1 MTEKFVN
8 KPYGFVTSPA
18 VWASH
23 AKAELVKALPYGL
36 KVETRVVEDLPIKSF
51 LHGTEKDSTSELNA

>member
-36 KVETRVVEDLPIKSF
+36 KVQTRVLSCMAPKKIARQS
-51 LHGTEKDSTSELNA
+51 